1 MRWWNLLLRVTAL
14 ESLAQ
19 QRLAQPRTTN
29 RPGCPHGRAT
39 GRCLGNSHLTRQG
52 KLLFD
57 QHAPALFANGH
68 ACYKFVVHNARLI
81 EAAIQDMKL
90 DLTGLL
96 CAEAKVG
103 AGRSKREVDMQ
114 TGSRHA

>member
-29 RPGCPHGRAT
+29 RPGCPNGRAT
-39 GRCLGNSHLTRQG
+39 GRCLGNSHSTRQG
-52 KLLFD
+52 KLLPACY

-68 ACYKFVVHNARLI
+68 ACYKFVVHYARLI
-81 EAAIQDMKL
+81 EAAIQDMK
-90 DLTGLL
+90 T
-96 CAEAKVG
+96 
-103 AGRSKREVDMQ
+103 
-114 TGSRHA
+114 